1 MLFTTRRVYTQMS
14 YAELGKGPA
23 PPAAAVV
30 LQAHPAA
37 VPSQAVALEG
47 VQPGY
52 GQAVPAQAVAVA
64 QPGYGL
70 PPAGAVPVAVA
81 QMGYGLPSAGA
92 VPVGGMC
99 ASGGIAALA
108 PFGDLYIRQ
117 RVELVRV
124 CRCLLATAAS
134 GLNIAASY

>member
-1 MLFTTRRVYTQMS
+1 MS

-30 LQAHPAA
+30 LQAQPAA
-37 VPSQAVALEG
+37 VPAQAVAVGG
-47 VQPGY
+47 VQLGY
-52 GQAVPAQAVAVA
+52 GQAVPAQAVGVA

-70 PPAGAVPVAVA
+70 PYAGAVPVGVA
-81 QMGYGLPSAGA
+81 QPGYGLPSAGT
-92 VPVGGMC
+92 VPVGGVG

-108 PFGDLYIRQ
+108 PFGDLFIRQ

-124 CRCLLATAAS
+124 RCCLLAPAAF
-134 GLNIAASY
+134 GQEYTIK